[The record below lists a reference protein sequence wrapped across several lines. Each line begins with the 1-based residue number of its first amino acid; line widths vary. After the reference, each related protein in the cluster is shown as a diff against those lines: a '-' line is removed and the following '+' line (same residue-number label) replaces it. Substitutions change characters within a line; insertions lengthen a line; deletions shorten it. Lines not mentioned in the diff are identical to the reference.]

1 MKAYVVIFPGSNC
14 DRDVIHSLSTRLK
27 TNVSALWY
35 EKHKLPQD
43 TDLVVLPGG
52 FSYGD
57 YLRCGAMAAT
67 APILNAIKG
76 YAESGGLVLGICN
89 GFQILTEARLLPGA
103 LLANKNL
110 KFICRQCTVRAE
122 RTDTPFTSN
131 LQTGQ
136 VLKMPIAHH
145 EGLYFLPPNDL
156 KQILANKQV
165 VFRYCNNDGTIDDKS
180 NPNGSVDNIAGVIN
194 KGGNVLGLMP
204 HPERASEKILGSED
218 GGLIWDSIASWLKKG
233 GRC

>member
-1 MKAYVVIFPGSNC
+1 MRAYVVVFPGSNC
-14 DRDVIHSLSTRLK
+14 DRDVVHSLATRLK
-27 TNVSALWY
+27 TPVLTLWY
-35 EKHKLPQD
+35 EENHLPSD
-43 TDLVVLPGG
+43 ADLVVLPGG

-67 APILNAIKG
+67 APILQGIKN
-76 YAESGGLVLGICN
+76 YAENGGLVLGICN

-110 KFICRQCTVRAE
+110 KFICRQCTVRVE

-131 LQTGQ
+131 LQIGQ

-145 EGLYFLPPNDL
+145 EGLYFLPPEDL
-156 KQILANKQV
+156 KRVLANRQV
-165 VFRYCNNDGTIDDKS
+165 VFRYCSNDGTVDEEN
-180 NPNGSVDNIAGVIN
+180 NPNGSIENIAGVVN
-194 KGGNVLGLMP
+194 ERGNVLGLMP

-218 GGLIWDSIASWLKKG
+218 GGLIWDSVALWLAKR
-233 GRC
+233 GRR